1 MPGDRLDS
9 KAGYAENADA
19 LVAQYESI
27 TFAETHRDTLHLLP
41 AAPARILDIGAGSG
55 RDAAA
60 LCALGHSV
68 VAVEP
73 TAALRQQGQRLHAQA
88 PIVWLDDEL
97 PDLPRLAARGDSYD
111 RIYLT
116 AVWMHLD
123 AQERARAMARL
134 RDLIAPEGLIIM
146 SLRHGPIPEGR
157 RMFDVST
164 SETEELAGRHRLRA
178 VFQAERGDM
187 LGRPDVRWS
196 LLALQPVA

>member
-1 MPGDRLDS
+1 MPRDRFDS

-19 LVAQYESI
+19 LAAQYEGI

-73 TAALRQQGQRLHAQA
+73 TAALRQQGQRLHAAA
-88 PIVWLDDEL
+88 PILWLDDEL
-97 PDLPRLAARGDSYD
+97 PDLPKLANRGECSD

-123 AQERARAMARL
+123 ARERERAMARL
-134 RDLIAPEGLIIM
+134 RDLVAPGGAGHHVVAAWPH
-146 SLRHGPIPEGR
+146 SGGP
-157 RMFDVST
+157 
-164 SETEELAGRHRLRA
+164 AH
-178 VFQAERGDM
+178 
-187 LGRPDVRWS
+187 VRC
-196 LLALQPVA
+196 LDP